1 MLKWDSSAAVLPW
14 VMSTSLGVIQRL
26 VGGGSSEQ
34 SCFKN
39 SVESH
44 WYWRNLSL
52 LFSFFKNNFI
62 YLFRPSGPS
71 LLPGLFSSCCD
82 GGCSLVEE
90 LGLSGMRALVV
101 EACGFTGCY
110 SQLQRGMAQQFWCTD
125 LVALQHVGSSQIRD
139 QTCVSCNGRWILYH
153 WATRE
158 ALGLLFFLF
167 LLLFLFFLF
176 PRLTLRKVVSLVL

>member
-1 MLKWDSSAAVLPW
+1 
-14 VMSTSLGVIQRL
+14 MSTSLGVIQRL

-52 LFSFFKNNFI
+52 LFSFFLNNFI
-62 YLFRPSGPS
+62 YLFRPSGPL
-71 LLPGLFSSCCD
+71 LLPGLFSSCCAE
-82 GGCSLVEE
+82 GCSLVEE

-110 SQLQRGMAQQFWCTD
+110 SQLQSVGHGSAVVVHWLSCSAACGIFPERSNLCLLQWQVDSLPLSHQGSAR
-125 LVALQHVGSSQIRD
+125 LALFSFPSPF
-139 QTCVSCNGRWILYH
+139 S
-153 WATRE
+153 
-158 ALGLLFFLF
+158 
-167 LLLFLFFLF
+167 F